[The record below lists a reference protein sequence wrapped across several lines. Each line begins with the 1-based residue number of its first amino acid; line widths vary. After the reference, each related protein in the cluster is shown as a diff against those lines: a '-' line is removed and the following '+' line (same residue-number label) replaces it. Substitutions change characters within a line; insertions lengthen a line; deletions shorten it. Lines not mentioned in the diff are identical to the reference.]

1 MGSGGGEGKINFTVK
16 ILFLSSYAHLVL
28 ERSKTRVSGGAE
40 LQLAL
45 LSRELV
51 RRTWEGRPIEV
62 VIAGGDTG
70 QRDGEVHDGVRIR
83 NAGKFHTGQT
93 SEMLGAV
100 PRVAQILREERPDWV
115 VVLGWTAWLFLLYGL
130 KPWFGGRL
138 GFICGLD
145 TEVNGEFRRAN
156 PVRGGLFEFALRRCE
171 VRYAMTEHQRRLFQE
186 AGMSCGFYRNLIL
199 PRGGSPP
206 EEKTIDLLWVSRC
219 QPIKRPELFLD
230 LVEAMP
236 GAKCRMVC
244 PPEDEELF
252 ARVRERAATL
262 PNLELSE
269 RVPYDEIQGVYD
281 AAKVFVN
288 TSEWEGWPNSFIQAG
303 LGRAALLSL
312 AVNPDRLFV
321 DYALG
326 AVAGG
331 DWAALLAAAR
341 GLLAEES
348 AWRKAGLEAERFV
361 RELHDNERETTAFLQ
376 GLPK

>member
-1 MGSGGGEGKINFTVK
+1 
-16 ILFLSSYAHLVL
+16 
-28 ERSKTRVSGGAE
+28 
-40 LQLAL
+40 
-45 LSRELV
+45 
-51 RRTWEGRPIEV
+51 
-62 VIAGGDTG
+62 
-70 QRDGEVHDGVRIR
+70 
-83 NAGKFHTGQT
+83 
-93 SEMLGAV
+93 
-100 PRVAQILREERPDWV
+100 
-115 VVLGWTAWLFLLYGL
+115 
-130 KPWFGGRL
+130 
-138 GFICGLD
+138 
-145 TEVNGEFRRAN
+145 
-156 PVRGGLFEFALRRCE
+156 
-171 VRYAMTEHQRRLFQE
+171 
-186 AGMSCGFYRNLIL
+186 
-199 PRGGSPP
+199 
-206 EEKTIDLLWVSRC
+206 
-219 QPIKRPELFLD
+219 
-230 LVEAMP
+230 
-236 GAKCRMVC
+236 MVC